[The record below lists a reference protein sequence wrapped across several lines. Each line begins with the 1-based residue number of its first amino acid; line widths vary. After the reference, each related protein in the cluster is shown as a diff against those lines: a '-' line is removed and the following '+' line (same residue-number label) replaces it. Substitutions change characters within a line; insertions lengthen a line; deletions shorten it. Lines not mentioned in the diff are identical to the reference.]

1 MKHFLKRYAPLL
13 LLTLTGLTT
22 SCDEELDELYTEVGP
37 QFPTILAN
45 SSFTPA
51 AKYAVGETVSLEINF
66 APQTPPIKEILVLQK
81 VEPSR
86 DSVVVQT
93 IPYQP
98 AYSRIKRAD
107 TLVVRYVVPEG
118 ANKSLIRVDVRVVS
132 QNGQFSTR
140 SAAFRVAEA
149 TPTIRINSVA
159 NVTAPTAGPV
169 VAGDVVRYNLT
180 LNVNGVT
187 TATTTT
193 PATSILYKDLDSLI
207 TYVRVG
213 TTAER
218 RLLRQRLPAV
228 GAQTGAAT
236 TLSVDAT
243 IPANSAGQ
251 AVSFRFEAKVRT
263 PARTASVTSSA
274 ITPGTPTALAAV
286 RPITL
291 TYTGTTGGD
300 LAAFNFATFS
310 AATAADAATVKD
322 IAITSI
328 ATNQV
333 KLDALNTTRL
343 VKTTAAVY
351 TAATVNSIRQ
361 TYLTATAANQVASVA
376 NVLVGDVYVARVRGG
391 DQYVVFTVT
400 SLNRTATGVSLVMD
414 VKAL

>member
-22 SCDEELDELYTEVGP
+22 SCDDELDENYTEVGP
-37 QFPTILAN
+37 QLPTLLASTSN
-45 SSFTPA
+45 PDT
-51 AKYAVGETVSLEINF
+51 KYAVGETVPLEINF
-66 APQTPPIKEILVLQK
+66 ASQGEPIKEVLVLQK

-98 AYSRIKRAD
+98 AYSRLKRAD
-107 TLVVRYVVPEG
+107 TLVVRYVVPQA
-118 ANKSLIRVDVRVVS
+118 ANKALIRVDVRLVS
-132 QNGQFSTR
+132 QNGQSKTR
-140 SAAFRVAEA
+140 SASFRVAEP

-187 TATTTT
+187 SATATT
-193 PATSILYKDLDSLI
+193 PVTSILYKDLDSLI

-236 TLSVDAT
+236 TLNVDAT
-243 IPANSAGQ
+243 VPANSAGQ
-251 AVSFRFEAKVRT
+251 PVTFRFEAKVRT
-263 PARTASVTSSA
+263 PARTASVTSAA

-351 TAATVNSIRQ
+351 TAATLNSVRQ

-376 NVLVGDVYVARVRGG
+376 SVLVGDVYVARVRGG
-391 DQYVVFTVT
+391 EQYVIFTVT
-400 SLNRTATGVSLVMD
+400 GLNRTATGVSLALD

>member
-1 MKHFLKRYAPLL
+1 MKHILKRYAPLL
-13 LLTLTGLTT
+13 LLTLSGLIT
-22 SCDEELDELYTEVGP
+22 SCDDELDENYTEVGP
-37 QFPTILAN
+37 QLPTVLAN
-45 SSFTPA
+45 TSFTPDT
-51 AKYAVGETVSLEINF
+51 KYAVGETVPLEINF
-66 APQTPPIKEILVLQK
+66 ASQGEPIREVLVLQK

-107 TLVVRYVVPEG
+107 TLVVRYVVPQA
-118 ANKSLIRVDVRVVS
+118 ANKAIIRVDVRVVS
-132 QNGQFSTR
+132 QNGQSKTR
-140 SAAFRVAEA
+140 SAAFRVAEP
-149 TPTIRINSVA
+149 TPTIRINSVS

-169 VAGDVVRYNLT
+169 VSGDVVRYNLT

-187 TATTTT
+187 SATATT

-236 TLSVDAT
+236 TLNVDAPV
-243 IPANSAGQ
+243 PANSAGQ
-251 AVSFRFEAKVRT
+251 AVTFRFEAKVRT
-263 PARTASVTSSA
+263 PARTASVSSA
-274 ITPGTPTALAAV
+274 PITPAAATALAAV

-291 TYTGTTGGD
+291 SYTGTTGGD
-300 LAAFNFATFS
+300 QAAFNFATFS

-351 TAATVNSIRQ
+351 NAATLNSIRQ

-391 DQYVVFTVT
+391 DQYVIFTVT
-400 SLNRTATGVSLVMD
+400 GLNRTATGASLILD